1 MPRRLAGIGLGEM
14 LLCFLLFART
24 CYSVEEKDL
33 SQTFKKLEVMI
44 PMRDG
49 TRLHTE
55 VFIPQNVQEPLPILI
70 TRTPYGPDDD
80 AKGFAKALATAYS
93 DFVKDGYIFVFQDI
107 RGRFKSEGQFV
118 LLRPLC
124 APSDHACVDE
134 TTDSNDT
141 IEWLVN
147 NTPHNNGRAGVL
159 GISYGGWLTVMAL
172 LGQDPHLKAVSPQAS
187 PIDLWLGDDYAHNGA
202 FRQTYAFNYEAAME
216 RSKELTPFEY
226 DKYDQ
231 FAWYLALGP
240 LSNVDKRYFF
250 GKVPGWNE
258 LVAHPD
264 YDEYWKAES
273 VFPALARLHRLT
285 IPTLSVAGW
294 WDQEDFYGATTIYAE
309 LEKKD
314 PDHLNYFAA
323 GPWNHGGWDFTHG
336 TKLGDIDF
344 GSDTSKYF
352 RAKIEAPWFAY
363 WLKDKGSLSS
373 QIRAYTFQTG
383 SNTWESYQQW
393 PPQEGVTKRKLYFHS
408 AGELSFET
416 PNDSNSQP
424 FDSYISDPRNPV
436 PYLPR
441 PITDTSWTTW
451 LVQDQRFASNRP
463 DVLDWETGP
472 LQQDVT
478 VAGNIVAHLFA
489 STSGTDSDWVVK
501 LLDVY
506 PEKYPSD
513 PKMGG
518 YELMVADE
526 IFRARY
532 RQSFEK
538 PAPVTPGEVIEYTID
553 LHTNN
558 HRFLTGHKIMVQV
571 QSTWFPLYEANP
583 QSFVPNIFQATD
595 ANVQI
600 ATQRVYR
607 SERFP
612 SSIEIPVIMH

>member
-1 MPRRLAGIGLGEM
+1 
-14 LLCFLLFART
+14 
-24 CYSVEEKDL
+24 
-33 SQTFKKLEVMI
+33 
-44 PMRDG
+44 
-49 TRLHTE
+49 
-55 VFIPQNVQEPLPILI
+55 
-70 TRTPYGPDDD
+70 
-80 AKGFAKALATAYS
+80 
-93 DFVKDGYIFVFQDI
+93 VKDGYIFVFQDI

-124 APSDHACVDE
+124 AESDHACVDE
-134 TTDSNDT
+134 TTDTNDT
-141 IEWLVN
+141 IEWLIN
-147 NTPHNNGRAGVL
+147 NTAHNNGRAGVL

-258 LVAHPD
+258 LVAHPN
-264 YDEYWKAES
+264 YDHYWKAES
-273 VFPALARLHRLT
+273 VFPALAHLHKLT

-309 LEKKD
+309 LEKRD

-323 GPWNHGGWDFTHG
+323 GPWNHGGWDFTQG

-344 GSDTSKYF
+344 GSDTSRYF
-352 RAKIEAPWFAY
+352 RAEIEAPWFAY
-363 WLKDKGSLSS
+363 WLKDKGSLPSRT
-373 QIRAYTFQTG
+373 RAYTFQTG
-383 SNTWESYQQW
+383 SNQWESYPKW
-393 PPQEGVTKRKLYFHS
+393 PPQEGVTKRKLYFHR
-408 AGELSFET
+408 AGELSFAR
-416 PNDSNSQP
+416 PNDNNSP
-424 FDSYISDPRNPV
+424 AFDSYISDPRNPV

-441 PITDTSWTTW
+441 PITDASWTTW
-451 LVQDQRFASNRP
+451 LVQDQRFASKRP
-463 DVLDWETGP
+463 DVLDWETEP

-478 VAGNIVAHLFA
+478 VVGDIVAHLFA

-532 RQSFEK
+532 RKSFEK
-538 PAPVTPGEVIEYTID
+538 PAPVPPGEVIEYTID

-558 HRFLTGHKIMVQV
+558 HRFLKGHQIMVQV

-583 QSFVPNIFQATD
+583 QSFVPNIFLATD
-595 ANVQI
+595 ADIQK
-600 ATQRVYR
+600 ATQRVYH
-607 SERFP
+607 SARFP
-612 SSIEIPVIMH
+612 SSVEIPVMGP